1 MPKRGPGP
9 TRVSTVDLGVAR
21 RRSAFEQM
29 CRDEYPSVVRAAYLV
44 TMDREEALDIAQEA
58 FERAYARWG
67 RVGELDRPGAWVQ
80 HVAVN
85 LAISWRRRQR
95 VQRSKPALGEPAVG
109 PPAEP
114 DLELMAALRTLTPAQ
129 RGAVV
134 LRHFADRS
142 VEEVAQA
149 LGKRPGT
156 VRALTAQAVA
166 RLRQSLVHEEVNDE
180 LSI

>member
-1 MPKRGPGP
+1 
-9 TRVSTVDLGVAR
+9 VDLGVAR
-21 RRSAFEQM
+21 RRSAFEQV
-29 CRDEYPSVVRAAYLV
+29 CRDEYASVVRAAYLV
-44 TMDREEALDIAQEA
+44 TGDREEALDIAQEA

-67 RVGELDRPGAWVQ
+67 RVGDLDRPGAWVQ

-85 LAISWRRRQR
+85 IAISWRRRQR
-95 VQRSKPALGEPAVG
+95 IRRSKPALAEPIAG
-109 PPAEP
+109 PPPEP
-114 DLELMAALRTLTPAQ
+114 DLELMAALLALTPAQ

-142 VEEVAQA
+142 VEEVASA

-166 RLRQSLVHEEVNDE
+166 RLREMLTREEEVNDE

>member
-1 MPKRGPGP
+1 M
-9 TRVSTVDLGVAR
+9 DLGVAG

-44 TMDREEALDIAQEA
+44 TGDREEALDIAQEA

-67 RVGELDRPGAWVQ
+67 RVGQLDRPGAWVQ

-85 LAISWRRRQR
+85 QAISWRRRQR
-95 VQRSKPALGEPAVG
+95 VRRARPPEPEAAAP

-114 DLELMAALRTLTPAQ
+114 DVELMAALRSLSPAQ
-129 RGAVV
+129 RAAVV
-134 LRHFADRS
+134 LRHYADRS
-142 VEEVAQA
+142 VEEVAA
-149 LGKRPGT
+149 TLGKRPGT
-156 VRALTAQAVA
+156 VRALTAQGVA
-166 RLRQSLVHEEVNDE
+166 KLRQAITPHEVSDE